1 MRTAVNVVL
10 VLAIQ
15 LGLLGYMIWDRMLI
29 LQAGVPVELSVEPV
43 DPRSL
48 FRGDYVILTY
58 KISQLNTNTLEGDDT
73 FERNDLVYVELV
85 KGLEEWEAVALY
97 QELPATPATD
107 NQVFVKGRVHR
118 AYLRSN
124 VAAPVTDLGT
134 DTPQIDRPDGESDQS
149 GLELSIKYG
158 VESYFVPEG
167 EGRALE
173 DARNEDRMSVLLA
186 VAKNGTAAI
195 KQLIVDG
202 EVYHEE
208 GLF

>member
-1 MRTAVNVVL
+1 MRTAVNVIL

-15 LGLLGYMIWDRMLI
+15 LGLLGYMIWDRMSI
-29 LQAGVPVELSVEPV
+29 LQTGIPVELSVEPV

-58 KISQLNTNTLEGDDT
+58 KISQLNTASLEGDDA

-85 KGLEEWEAVALY
+85 QRPEEWDAVALY
-97 QELPATPATD
+97 QELPATAAADT
-107 NQVFVKGRVHR
+107 QVFVKGRVHR
-118 AYLRSN
+118 AYPRST
-124 VAAPVTDLGT
+124 VTAPVANDGTTDAQPEPPT
-134 DTPQIDRPDGESDQS
+134 EESNQA

-158 VESYFVPEG
+158 VESYFVQEG
-167 EGRALE
+167 EGRTLE
-173 DARNEDRMSVLLA
+173 DARNEERMSVLLA
-186 VAKNGTAAI
+186 VAKDGTAAI